1 MFTDAEPRPLP
12 ARGAC
17 FLSQAAP
24 APRRAPS
31 AFAGPAA
38 TNGLDADIPHL
49 AQPPGAAP
57 LRGAAAAL
65 DVLADARRAADDWR
79 AAIRAQG
86 YVVDA
91 FGPVTAAV
99 GEAAQVRSVDIFFA
113 RVPSPERRRA

>member
-1 MFTDAEPRPLP
+1 MRRRAGCEPRTLSRTR
-12 ARGAC
+12 ARPRPRERFAR
-17 FLSQAAP
+17 FSPTLSRARFPRAALVFSQAAP

-65 DVLADARRAADDWR
+65 DLLADARRAADDWR

-86 YVVDA
+86 
-91 FGPVTAAV
+91 
-99 GEAAQVRSVDIFFA
+99 
-113 RVPSPERRRA
+113 